1 MDKEIETTLDED
13 AMNIVEMTQK
23 DLEWYVNL
31 VDKEVEEFGRTNS
44 NFERCS
50 MHKILS
56 NNITCFR
63 EIAHERKSQSIWQT
77 SLPYFKKLS

>member
-1 MDKEIETTLDED
+1 M
-13 AMNIVEMTQK
+13 
-23 DLEWYVNL
+23 NL
-31 VDKEVEEFGRTNS
+31 VDKAVEEFGRTNS

-50 MHKILS
+50 VHKILS